1 MSSTLKMSSSINFCR
16 WYPPQGTILFH
27 SNAQEALQKV
37 REAEGGEDPKVKEQ
51 VVQWEVLE
59 GDVEME
65 MLKKII
71 EDQQESMNKRRGSRG
86 NSEDTINTRRCLNPQ
101 NRTV

>member
-1 MSSTLKMSSSINFCR
+1 
-16 WYPPQGTILFH
+16 
-27 SNAQEALQKV
+27 
-37 REAEGGEDPKVKEQ
+37 
-51 VVQWEVLE
+51 
-59 GDVEME
+59 ME